1 MIYPLYLLKPFAILL
16 GVSLFVLAPVHTY
29 SQTFVDRPAV
39 AEIDSVFSSW
49 NSTDTPGCAVGVTEK
64 GRPLVMRAY
73 GMADLENPVPNTPS
87 TIFEAGS
94 VSKQFVSGPF
104 ILLAME
110 GKISLEDDIR
120 ELIPEMPDY
129 GETITWRHL
138 LNHTSGLRD
147 WGSVASI
154 SGWGRSSRTHNHDHV
169 LEILS
174 RQTRLNFPP
183 GERYSY
189 SNSGYNLMAIAVER
203 ITGMPFAE
211 YSSKRIFEPL
221 GMTSTQWRDD
231 YTRIVK
237 GRSSAYSGRAGDEE
251 YSINRPIEN
260 VHGNGGLLTTVG
272 DLLTWS
278 HAVQAGYFGDEF
290 NKELLTQG
298 VLENGRTISYASA
311 VRVSED
317 YGHTQISH
325 TGATSGYR
333 AYLATYPEQN
343 LSVALLCNVTG
354 ASPGGLGSAVSGI
367 FLDDRSEE
375 NAHAGEETVSLN
387 EHTLRQKTGIWSD
400 PRNYRPTEI
409 ELTEGELKL
418 SNGTKL
424 NPLSDTEF
432 RVGSSDVVYRFVE
445 NDGDRPAIL
454 VIREGYEEELL
465 QPEDP
470 AESDAEI
477 WSGFTGLYESAD
489 AETEIRI
496 ELNEGKLTAHR
507 RPSDTFDLDP
517 VYENTFM
524 ARRFGLIRFVPESNE
539 FIYSSGRVFDLR
551 FLKVE

>member
-1 MIYPLYLLKPFAILL
+1 MTYPFPPIKSFILL
-16 GVSLFVLAPVHTY
+16 MGAALFVLAPAQTY
-29 SQTFVDRPAV
+29 SQAFVDGPAV
-39 AEIDSVFSSW
+39 AELDSVFSSW
-49 NSTDTPGCAVGVTEK
+49 NSTDTPGCAVGVTEN
-64 GRPLVMRAY
+64 GRPLAMRAY

-94 VSKQFVSGPF
+94 VSKQFVSGPL
-104 ILLAME
+104 ILLALE

-120 ELIPEMPDY
+120 EVIPEMPDY

-169 LEILS
+169 LDILS

-237 GRSSAYSGRAGDEE
+237 GRSSAYSGRAGDDE

-278 HAVQAGYFGDEF
+278 YAVQSGYFGEEF
-290 NKELLTQG
+290 NQELLRQG
-298 VLENGRTISYASA
+298 VLESGRTISYASA

-333 AYLATYPEQN
+333 AYLATYPEQD
-343 LSVALLCNVTG
+343 LSVAMLCNVTG
-354 ASPGGLGSAVSGI
+354 ASPGGLGGAVSGL

-375 NAHAGEETVSLN
+375 NAHAHETTVSLSAN
-387 EHTLRQKTGIWSD
+387 DLGEKTGIWSD
-400 PRNYRPTEI
+400 PRNYRPVEI
-409 ELTEGELKL
+409 ERTEGELKL
-418 SNGTKL
+418 GNGTTLK
-424 NPLSDTEF
+424 PLSDTEF
-432 RVGSSDVVYRFVE
+432 RVGSSDVIYRFVE
-445 NDGDRPAIL
+445 SDEDRPAIR

-465 QPEDP
+465 QPESP
-470 AESDAEI
+470 AESNPTA
-477 WSGFTGLYESAD
+477 WAGFTGLYESAD
-489 AETEIRI
+489 AETQIRI
-496 ELNEGKLTAHR
+496 EMKEEKLMAHR
-507 RPSDTFDLDP
+507 RPSDTFDLKP

-524 ARRFGLIRFVPESNE
+524 ARGFGLIRFVPESNE